1 VTARGAV
8 EVRVKIHELKI
19 YFSLYIVSCSVC
31 NFSLTR
37 LQLPRTRSAGSIPAD
52 IYHPDR
58 KKKSLCAKFVG
69 NYM

>member
-52 IYHPDR
+52 IASR
-58 KKKSLCAKFVG
+58 
-69 NYM
+69 